1 MGDLGVLAQMFTYRA
16 HAILSFSIAQIR
28 GQVPVP
34 SLIQRAFHRGRDTP
48 SFVLFFFSARRVRR
62 WWTVARRLCRLN
74 VAKKNHQH
82 GTVPD

>member
-1 MGDLGVLAQMFTYRA
+1 MGDLGVLAQMFTYRS

-48 SFVLFFFSARRVRR
+48 SFVLFFFSPKSAAVVDSCTSSVQTER
-62 WWTVARRLCRLN
+62 C
-74 VAKKNHQH
+74 
-82 GTVPD
+82 